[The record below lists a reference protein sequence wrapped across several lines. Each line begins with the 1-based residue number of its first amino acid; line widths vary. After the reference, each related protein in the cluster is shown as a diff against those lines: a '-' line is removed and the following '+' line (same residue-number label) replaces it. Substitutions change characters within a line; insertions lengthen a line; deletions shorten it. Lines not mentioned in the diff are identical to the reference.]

1 MEKEIKTPILERILV
16 ELEAQEREAHE
27 WAKRHKKLEK
37 LPFVLMVL
45 AAILAHIAIL
55 FEYPN
60 VLIPNFIASA
70 GLVCVF
76 LAYWILFYALEQSKK
91 RFKNEFLYPVLDIS
105 DLIMNFI
112 HNKSFEP
119 FPKRLGLQED
129 NWIEELMDFIGWERP
144 SEDFKNSLERE
155 IKKIS
160 SRESINEAFFE
171 RFWEIDYNL
180 LQYIKYT

>member
-1 MEKEIKTPILERILV
+1 METKKTATPILERTLL
-16 ELEAQEREAHE
+16 ELQAQEREAHE
-27 WAKRHKKLEK
+27 WAKWHKKLEK
-37 LPFVLMVL
+37 LPFVMVL
-45 AAILAHIAIL
+45 AAILANVAIL

-60 VLIPNFIASA
+60 VLIPNLIASA

-76 LAYWILFYALEQSKK
+76 LGYWILFYALEQNKK

-105 DLIMNFI
+105 YLIMNFI

-119 FPKRLGLQED
+119 FPKGIGLQKD
-129 NWIEELMDFIGWERP
+129 NWIELMDFIGWERP

-160 SRESINEAFFE
+160 SRESINKAFFE

-180 LQYIKYT
+180 LQYLKYT